1 MVVRSSGS
9 GRCEVTVPS
18 VRVWQKKQLRLDLLN
33 FRQSQMFK
41 IGNVGVGV
49 VKNRLSAALGPED
62 SQAKPLSK
70 RYAIRKTKLGL
81 GNRRNL
87 SFTGDMLRN
96 LAVRTVSENR
106 AKAALSTRKDRIKAW
121 ANQKIQEWLVFS
133 PKNKAAVVE
142 ATRRVFEEMKKRL
155 LLEKNLG
162 GKQR

>member
-1 MVVRSSGS
+1 M
-9 GRCEVTVPS
+9 PS

-49 VKNRLSAALGPED
+49 VKNRLSAALGPKD
-62 SQAKPLSK
+62 SSAKPLSK

-96 LAVRTVSENR
+96 LAIRTVSENR

-133 PKNKAAVVE
+133 PRNKAAVVE
-142 ATRRVFEEMKKRL
+142 VTRRVFEEMQKRL